1 MVIGILAHVDAGK
14 TTLSEAML
22 YVSGSIR
29 RMGRVDNGDAFLDN
43 FELERS
49 RGITIFSKQAVFRL
63 GDTAVTLLDTPG
75 HVDFSAE
82 MERTLQVLD
91 YGVLVI
97 SGADGVQG
105 HTLTLWRLLKKYD
118 IPVFLFINK
127 MDQEGTDK
135 EALMAELKERLH
147 EECIDFTERRSGPE
161 RQKFYE
167 NIAMAEEETLEAF
180 LEQGKIAEEEIRRL
194 IAERKIF
201 PCFFGAALK
210 KEGVEEFLS
219 GLHSYIREKAYPERF
234 GAKVFKVARDH
245 QGSRLTFLKVTGG
258 SLKARMALEGGRNGK
273 EWEEKVNQIRIYS
286 GEKYDVTEEVPAGN
300 VCAVTGL
307 SHTAPGEGLGTER
320 ESGLPVLEPVLT
332 CKIELPPECD
342 PALLF
347 SKLKMLEEE
356 EPQLHLVWNEALR
369 EIQAK
374 IMGEVQTEV
383 LKCLIMERFGVEVG
397 FGEGNIVYKETIGN
411 AVEGVGHFEPLKHYA
426 EVHLFL
432 EPGEPGSGLT
442 FAADCSGD
450 MLERNWQRLVLTH
463 LEEKEH
469 KGVLTGSPITDM
481 KITLVGGRAHQKHT
495 EGGDFRQACY
505 RAVRQGL
512 MEARPVLLEP
522 YYDFRLETPE
532 KMIGR
537 AMADME
543 RMNGI
548 FDTPFLQKG
557 TAVLTG
563 EAPVAALQG
572 YAKELAA
579 YTKGH
584 GRLFCTWKGYKTC
597 HNTEEVVKKIGY
609 EAERDTDN
617 PSGSIFCAHGAGYY
631 VEWDE
636 VKDYM
641 HVESCF
647 AGKGSGEE
655 GDLPLP
661 ARRKG
666 GKERD
671 TDSGRWLG
679 TEEVDAILE
688 KTLYANKKAGKATG
702 KNRPG
707 SHGEERK
714 NGNYASGNTR
724 TYGQGGKESGR
735 KAEKKEK
742 YLLVDGYNI
751 IFAWEDLK
759 ELAKASIDGARGK
772 LMDILCNY
780 QGIRGCRL
788 ILVFDAY
795 RVQGH
800 DTELFDYHNIHVV
813 YTKEAETAD
822 QYIEK
827 FAYENGKKADITVAT
842 SDGLEQI
849 IIRGQG
855 CALLSAREL
864 KEEIQRASE
873 EIRGTYMDQPPGSRN
888 YLLDAVT
895 KETREQ
901 LDRIR

>member
-147 EECIDFTERRSGPE
+147 EECIDFTERRSGSE

-219 GLHSYIREKAYPERF
+219 GLHRYIHEKAYPERF
-234 GAKVFKVARDH
+234 GAKVFKIARDH

-286 GEKYDVTEEVPAGN
+286 GEKYAVTEEVPAGN

-307 SHTAPGEGLGTER
+307 SRTAPGEGLGTER

-397 FGEGNIVYKETIGN
+397 FGEGNIVYKETIEN

-426 EVHLFL
+426 EVHLLL

-469 KGVLTGSPITDM
+469 KGVLTGSPITDI

-655 GDLPLP
+655 GDLALP

-666 GKERD
+666 GKERE

-714 NGNYASGNTR
+714 NGNYVSGNTR
-724 TYGQGGKESGR
+724 TYGQSGKESGK

-873 EIRGTYMDQPPGSRN
+873 EIRGTYMDRPPGSRN